1 MAGTRQN
8 LVIDVNINPNEQ
20 PGGAA
25 AQIEQVPNPANKP
38 VHLRKIAAIG
48 LVANAGRQIGMST
61 LGQVGAITGNA
72 QAQRTINKIGQ
83 LSGVVGAF
91 VINPLVGALTLAT
104 TLGAEVIGAKIQARN
119 ENNAA
124 IYYSKINGRR
134 IDKGRIK

>member
-1 MAGTRQN
+1 MADQRIKVEFDALNEPSETA
-8 LVIDVNINPNEQ
+8 IDLREEPSL
-20 PGGAA
+20 
-25 AQIEQVPNPANKP
+25 ANKP
-38 VHLRKIAAIG
+38 SNLRTIATIG

-72 QAQRTINKIGQ
+72 QTQRTINKIGQ
-83 LSGVVGAF
+83 LGGVVGAF

-104 TLGAEVIGAKIQARN
+104 TLGAELITSKISARN